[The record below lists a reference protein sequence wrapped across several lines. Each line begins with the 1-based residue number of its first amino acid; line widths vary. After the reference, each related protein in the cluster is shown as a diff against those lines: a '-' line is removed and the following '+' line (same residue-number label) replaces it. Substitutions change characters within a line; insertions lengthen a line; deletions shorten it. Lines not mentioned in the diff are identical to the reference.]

1 MNMESSDNT
10 SFNVKISNNNQ
21 NETVEITR
29 KETSD
34 GQPYYACDID
44 GSEVQL
50 RKDEVWEVIWGEMS
64 AEQAELIGAEIEK
77 HIEKKP

>member
-1 MNMESSDNT
+1 MESSDNT
-10 SFNVKISNNNQ
+10 SFSVDISNNSQ
-21 NETVEITR
+21 TETVQITR

-34 GQPYYACDID
+34 GQPYYACDIN

-50 RKDEVWEVIWGEMS
+50 RKDEIWEVIWGEMD
-64 AEQAELIGAEIEK
+64 AEQAEMIGAQIEK

>member
-10 SFNVKISNNNQ
+10 SFTLEINNN
-21 NETVEITR
+21 NKTESVEVTR

-34 GQPYYACDID
+34 GQPYYACDIN

-50 RKDEVWEVIWGEMS
+50 RKDELWEVIWGEMS
-64 AEQAELIGAEIEK
+64 TEQAEIIGAQIEK